1 MSAFFISVSAILAIA
16 VLLVV
21 VGLAR
26 RVPAAIMAARIVL
39 PLGVLALVAQM
50 ALRHWSLAAFAL
62 LAVMIASAG
71 ALAVRGRDGSGTWIA
86 LGVFAAAGLAGG
98 FGLLTHGL
106 CLVGESYGCGGTG
119 PDLLAAVGWG
129 AAWIAYGYLWWGAL
143 RR

>member
-1 MSAFFISVSAILAIA
+1 MSAFFISVSAVLAVA

-26 RVPAAIMAARIVL
+26 RVPIAVPVARVVL
-39 PLGVLALVAQM
+39 PLAVIAMIAEM

-62 LAVMIASAG
+62 LAVMIVSAG
-71 ALAVRGRDGSGTWIA
+71 ALAVQGRDGAGTWIA
-86 LGVFAAAGLAGG
+86 LGVFAVAGLAGG

-119 PDLLAAVGWG
+119 PDLLAVAGWG
-129 AAWIAYGYLWWGAL
+129 VAWIAYGYLWWGAL
-143 RR
+143 RW